1 MSDLKV
7 RSGGPGTKS
16 GLLSPS
22 KGQLSKKGSQ
32 TQSQMQRSQIRQRS
46 KLMSGSRHRMD
57 DGDHD
62 DEWLVA
68 KDPIKPADQLELSE
82 VELKQEFTRI
92 INANNPNAPD
102 NIIRFSFKDL
112 EYKQL
117 GTVDHCSFHFSLDGN
132 MVHKESDE
140 ARRQISR
147 QKMSTKKKKKKTKST
162 GTGPDEGIEDTEPK
176 AEEEQAGEEGAG
188 EEGGEAEGEE
198 GAEGDEEIEQ
208 KEEEEEEEEVDDGQA
223 KPLRN
228 QFNFSERAS
237 QTFNYSMKER
247 GTMTEPPP
255 QYSYSANV
263 TQFVIYEAYKAHL
276 EKQAA
281 LKAKG
286 GEAASSAP
294 EQAKAPE
301 PDVERGAE
309 EGSSWGAVAKV
320 VSKAA
325 VQKLER
331 MVNQNTFDEIIS
343 DFAFYDD
350 PSDDFKEGEGT
361 VLPLWKFAFSKT
373 KKMTVT
379 AVVWNPRYPDMFA
392 VGYGSYDFVN
402 QAGGSVLVFSLKNPS
417 HPEYHISTT
426 SGVMCI
432 DFHPEHSSFVAVGC
446 YDGSVLVYDLAARSL
461 AEPLYR
467 STARNGKHTDP
478 VWQVAWQPDDLN
490 QNHTF
495 CSVASDGRV
504 TQWTLVKK
512 ELVNVDVI
520 VLSPKA
526 AIGTAGEQEAAEGAE
541 TPLSGTCFD
550 FHKSADLLFVVGTE
564 EGKMYKCSKAYSTKF
579 LQAYAP
585 HSMAVYAMHWN
596 PHHPSIFATCGADWT
611 LRIYDHDFPDPIFTF
626 DLGDAV
632 GDMAWAPF
640 SATTFTAVTTNGNVF
655 VFDLSKNKH
664 EPLCQ
669 QQLVKTSK
677 LTHVAFGAKEPVI
690 LVGDGRGN
698 VHCLKLS
705 PNLRKAIKDKK
716 LKDPE
721 AQKALMDKVLDSVRE
736 APKA

>member
-350 PSDDFKEGEGT
+350 PSDDFKVVAD
-361 VLPLWKFAFSKT
+361 VLMDGLL
-373 KKMTVT
+373 VLRHG
-379 AVVWNPRYPDMFA
+379 RYSRLQTPIA
-392 VGYGSYDFVN
+392 TLANLNSYY
-402 QAGGSVLVFSLKNPS
+402 AGG
-417 HPEYHISTT
+417 
-426 SGVMCI
+426 G
-432 DFHPEHSSFVAVGC
+432 
-446 YDGSVLVYDLAARSL
+446 
-461 AEPLYR
+461 
-467 STARNGKHTDP
+467 RNGFAAVEVCFFENQEDDGDGCGVEPTVSRHVCRRLRKLRLC
-478 VWQVAWQPDDLN
+478 QP
-490 QNHTF
+490 
-495 CSVASDGRV
+495 SGRV
-504 TQWTLVKK
+504 
-512 ELVNVDVI
+512 
-520 VLSPKA
+520 
-526 AIGTAGEQEAAEGAE
+526 
-541 TPLSGTCFD
+541 
-550 FHKSADLLFVVGTE
+550 SACLF
-564 EGKMYKCSKAYSTKF
+564 
-579 LQAYAP
+579 
-585 HSMAVYAMHWN
+585 
-596 PHHPSIFATCGADWT
+596 
-611 LRIYDHDFPDPIFTF
+611 
-626 DLGDAV
+626 
-632 GDMAWAPF
+632 
-640 SATTFTAVTTNGNVF
+640 
-655 VFDLSKNKH
+655 
-664 EPLCQ
+664 
-669 QQLVKTSK
+669 
-677 LTHVAFGAKEPVI
+677 
-690 LVGDGRGN
+690 
-698 VHCLKLS
+698 
-705 PNLRKAIKDKK
+705 
-716 LKDPE
+716 
-721 AQKALMDKVLDSVRE
+721 AQK
-736 APKA
+736 PKPPRVPH